1 MPSTQ
6 PAAGWI
12 PTLVPA
18 APTAGIA
25 ATANHAAINIHA
37 ANIDAIA
44 LGGDS
49 GARPRA
55 TTGANAGATS

>member
-55 TTGANAGATS
+55 TTCASAGATS